1 MHCTA
6 SNQKITKQQLLNEFK
21 ARGWKNPGYHY
32 IVYPSG
38 TVEQLLGEDRTSN
51 GVQGY
56 NSTSINVAYIGG
68 IDKAG
73 KAVDNR
79 TEAQKVALTTLLSEL
94 KQRYPNAHIMGHR
107 DIWGKNPSHWK
118 KYCPCFDAEE
128 EYKNIGK
135 QVEHLYEPIDL
146 NRPESL
152 LTKIRKLLPWGK
164 NR

>member
-1 MHCTA
+1 MFPDG
-6 SNQKITKQQLLNEFK
+6 KIESLLAED
-21 ARGWKNPGYHY
+21 
-32 IVYPSG
+32 
-38 TVEQLLGEDRTSN
+38 LLSN

-56 NSTSINVAYIGG
+56 NSTSINVAYVGG
-68 IDKAG
+68 IDSKG
-73 KAVDNR
+73 RAVDNR
-79 TEAQKVALTTLLSEL
+79 TESQRISMGSLLSEL

-107 DIWGKNPSHWK
+107 DIWGKNPAHWK